1 MPYLQRV
8 DPGYLVAWWPPSD
21 EPNGMLRNDAL
32 ECQTKFFAGEHAARD
47 ARLHTKLVLERFK
60 DCNVRVFVML
70 EVYHVQGTV
79 QRRLHDDHQPV
90 VDLLLREQMAG
101 RGLTTAIRAPARR
114 SPAEVIQA
122 AKEYVAAP
130 PSTPAA
136 IPSPVAST
144 EDPSEDAMCVTCGEF
159 HPGMSCAP
167 DGDVTCAI
175 CGEEHATRNSPCP
188 NNGTEGL
195 EKADE

>member
-8 DPGYLVAWWPPSD
+8 DPGYMVAWWPPSD

-47 ARLHTKLVLERFK
+47 ARLHTKMVLERFK

-122 AKEYVAAP
+122 AKDYVAAP
-130 PSTPAA
+130 AA
-136 IPSPVAST
+136 PPPEAAPSPPT
-144 EDPSEDAMCVTCGEF
+144 DACSWCGEF
-159 HPGMSCAP
+159 HEGGPEACP
-167 DGDVTCAI
+167 DGT
-175 CGEEHATRNSPCP
+175 
-188 NNGTEGL
+188 
-195 EKADE
+195 DERQTP

>member
-1 MPYLQRV
+1 M
-8 DPGYLVAWWPPSD
+8 AWWPPSD

-122 AKEYVAAP
+122 AKEYTAKAEAAGDVPPAP
-130 PSTPAA
+130 PAPPAA
-136 IPSPVAST
+136 IPAVPSPVVLPAEACSW
-144 EDPSEDAMCVTCGEF
+144 CGEL
-159 HPGMSCAP
+159 HEGGP
-167 DGDVTCAI
+167 
-175 CGEEHATRNSPCP
+175 EKCP
-188 NNGTEGL
+188 NEGTEGL

>member
-21 EPNGMLRNDAL
+21 EPNGLLRNDAL

-122 AKEYVAAP
+122 AKDYVAAP
-130 PSTPAA
+130 TAPPPAQEPAA
-136 IPSPVAST
+136 DEPFEEVTCA
-144 EDPSEDAMCVTCGEF
+144 TCGE
-159 HPGMSCAP
+159 
-167 DGDVTCAI
+167 V
-175 CGEEHATRNSPCP
+175 HASGPCP
-188 NNGTEGL
+188 NEGTEGL

>member
-1 MPYLQRV
+1 M
-8 DPGYLVAWWPPSD
+8 VAWWPPKD

-60 DCNVRVFVML
+60 DCDVRVFVML

-122 AKEYVAAP
+122 AKDYVAAP
-130 PSTPAA
+130 PPEAA
-136 IPSPVAST
+136 PSPPT
-144 EDPSEDAMCVTCGEF
+144 EACSWCGEF
-159 HPGMSCAP
+159 HAGGP
-167 DGDVTCAI
+167 
-175 CGEEHATRNSPCP
+175 EKCP
-188 NNGTEGL
+188 NDGTEGL

>member
-1 MPYLQRV
+1 
-8 DPGYLVAWWPPSD
+8 
-21 EPNGMLRNDAL
+21 
-32 ECQTKFFAGEHAARD
+32 
-47 ARLHTKLVLERFK
+47 
-60 DCNVRVFVML
+60 ML

-122 AKEYVAAP
+122 AKEYTAKAEAA
-130 PSTPAA
+130 
-136 IPSPVAST
+136 
-144 EDPSEDAMCVTCGEF
+144 
-159 HPGMSCAP
+159 
-167 DGDVTCAI
+167 GDVPPDHPAEPVEDT
-175 CGEEHATRNSPCP
+175 G
-188 NNGTEGL
+188 GDEGL

>member
-21 EPNGMLRNDAL
+21 EPNGLLRNDAL

-122 AKEYVAAP
+122 AKDYVAAP
-130 PSTPAA
+130 QSTPAA
-136 IPSPVAST
+136 IPSPVMVPVEAATCSW
-144 EDPSEDAMCVTCGEF
+144 CGEF
-159 HPGMSCAP
+159 HEGGP
-167 DGDVTCAI
+167 
-175 CGEEHATRNSPCP
+175 EKCP
-188 NNGTEGL
+188 NEGTEGL